1 MGILVLLRHGQSV
14 WNQKNLFTGWV
25 NVPLSAKGV
34 EEALAAGDLIS
45 DIHFHKIYTSTL
57 TRAQDTALLAMTKSQ
72 SGQIPILTTGQEG
85 EKQKIYGE
93 SGKKDIVIVEADE
106 ALNERYYGDLQG
118 QNKEEIKEKFGEEQV
133 LLWRRSYA
141 TRPPNGESLQ
151 MTIAR
156 SLPFFKKKILPHL
169 EKGENILISAHGNTL
184 RGILMFIEGL
194 SEEDVVKLEVPTGKP
209 IFYTYKKGI
218 WTKK

>member
-1 MGILVLLRHGQSV
+1 MLRHGQST
-14 WNQKNLFTGWV
+14 WNKKNVFTGWV
-25 NVPLSAKGV
+25 NVPLSGEGV
-34 EEALAAGDLIS
+34 KEALAAGDKIAH
-45 DIHFHKIYTSTL
+45 IHFDRIYTSML
-57 TRAQDTALLAMTKSQ
+57 IRAQDTALLAMTKSK
-72 SGQIPILTTGQEG
+72 SGQIPLLIRGHEG
-85 EKQKIYGE
+85 ERERIHGE
-93 SGKKDIVIVEADE
+93 AGKKDIVIVEADE

-118 QNKEEIKEKFGEEQV
+118 QNKDEIKEKFGEGQF

-141 TRPPNGESLQ
+141 TRPPNGESLE

-194 SEEDVVKLEVPTGKP
+194 SEEDVVKLEVPTGEP
-209 IFYTYKKGI
+209 IFYTYQKGI